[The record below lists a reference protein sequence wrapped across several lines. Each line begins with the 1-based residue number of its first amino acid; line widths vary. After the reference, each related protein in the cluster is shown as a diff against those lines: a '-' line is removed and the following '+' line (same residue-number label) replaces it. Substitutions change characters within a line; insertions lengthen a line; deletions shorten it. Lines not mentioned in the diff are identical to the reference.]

1 DQPGNSAV
9 ATSVARLRSEYTT
22 AINATSLGLPS
33 RVVELP
39 APADQMVLSGL
50 DLYVLDRANSR
61 VLKYLL
67 NADGTA
73 IQASASPVLVQQ
85 GDQIG
90 AATVGQLTLMTWM
103 PPGGPRAQPALL
115 VLDRAGSLVEYNPTE
130 GLTRL
135 ALRDPAAWA
144 DATAIAGYAGNL
156 YALSASNG
164 TLSWLPLQA
173 S

>member
-1 DQPGNSAV
+1 
-9 ATSVARLRSEYTT
+9 
-22 AINATSLGLPS
+22 
-33 RVVELP
+33 
-39 APADQMVLSGL
+39 
-50 DLYVLDRANSR
+50 VLDRANSR

-73 IQASASPVLVQQ
+73 IQASASPVPVQQ

-164 TLSWLPLQA
+164 TLSWLPPHTSGYDGA
-173 S
+173 AYNYVAPT